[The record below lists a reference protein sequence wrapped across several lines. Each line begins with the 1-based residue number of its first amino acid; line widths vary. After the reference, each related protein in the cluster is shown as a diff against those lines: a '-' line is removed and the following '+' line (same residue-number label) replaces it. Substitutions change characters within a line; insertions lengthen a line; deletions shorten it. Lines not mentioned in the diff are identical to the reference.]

1 MTPRIDEL
9 FLRRG
14 RLIERIAGQREALRR
29 DFEPVTAAL
38 GKVDFAIAGVHLG
51 TEYVRRHTLI
61 VSAVAGVFLIFKGKA
76 ALRWAG
82 WAFSLW
88 KSWRALENTL
98 LKLRGRARSYQSFH
112 N

>member
-1 MTPRIDEL
+1 MNRRIDEL

-29 DFEPVTAAL
+29 DFEPVTAVL
-38 GKVDFAIAGVHLG
+38 GKVDFAVAGVRLG
-51 TEYVRRHTLI
+51 AEYLRRHALVT
-61 VSAVAGVFLIFKGKA
+61 SAAAGVFLIFKGKA

-88 KSWRALENTL
+88 KSWRALESAL
-98 LKLRGRARSYQSFH
+98 LKLRGRTRS
-112 N
+112 

>member
-1 MTPRIDEL
+1 MNRRIDEL

-29 DFEPVTAAL
+29 DFKPVTAAL
-38 GKVDFAIAGVHLG
+38 GKADLAVAGVRAG
-51 TEYVRRHTLI
+51 VEYLRRHAL
-61 VSAVAGVFLIFKGKA
+61 VASAVAGVFLIFKGKA

-88 KSWRALENTL
+88 KSWRALNKTL
-98 LKLRGRARSYQSFH
+98 LKLRDSVRS
-112 N
+112 